1 MTQRTTTDTTT
12 ICPPLTSNHRPYH
25 LHFAT
30 IVDVTVKFQYC
41 ESENRKIRLIR
52 SIRRL
57 IIFDPF
63 LVILDKQIKN
73 IFFRFCRLYKNLH
86 CAFLFHHWDN
96 FQRPFPD
103 MPCCLY
109 KNLHWHKWHK
119 WHKLSF
125 NTHVY
130 AISATSATSF
140 FCFALSALSALSP
153 SKVQIVQI
161 VQCHFF
167 INLSLYSI
175 IYIVYNTDQ
184 LNL

>member
-1 MTQRTTTDTTT
+1 MRIVRNLRILT
-12 ICPPLTSNHRPYH
+12 ILTFLISIFC
-25 LHFAT
+25 FASF
-30 IVDVTVKFQYC
+30 VKD
-41 ESENRKIRLIR
+41 NK
-52 SIRRL
+52 
-57 IIFDPF
+57 IFDSF

-73 IFFRFCRLYKNLH
+73 ILFRFCR
-86 CAFLFHHWDN
+86 F
-96 FQRPFPD
+96 
-103 MPCCLY
+103 Y

-125 NTHVY
+125 NTHFS
-130 AISATSATSF
+130 AISATSATLF